1 MEIENNLSLVV
12 STLED
17 ENDGD
22 FSKGDLSLREAI
34 ANAEAGATITFD
46 SSLSGGTINVSADG
60 FIIDK
65 DLTITGLG
73 ANNLT
78 IDGSKAI
85 SLTDRDLTYARVFE
99 INDGN
104 DDAQSN
110 VTIEGITV
118 SGNFQGSSGIAN
130 RENLTLNTTNISNN
144 LTADPGG
151 GINNSGNLVLNNS
164 LVSGNSTTVFPFIQG
179 GGIFNS
185 GTASIINSAVIGNRS
200 SNAGGGIS
208 NVGSLTIEN
217 SIIINNGSSNAGGG
231 TDIFTSDASTATI
244 TSSITGRSSTGS
256 LVGDFTSGGN
266 NLIAQG
272 EGRDSVTGFTNG
284 ENGDLVGSFDEP
296 LDLQINYIQNNSGA
310 IESEGLREN
319 SLAIDVGNNPNNLAT
334 DLYGD
339 ELNRTMESATD
350 L

>member
-1 MEIENNLSLVV
+1 MEIENNMSLVV

-34 ANAEAGATITFD
+34 ALSKAGATITFD

-60 FIIDK
+60 FIINK

-85 SLTDRDLTYARVFE
+85 SLTTQDLTYARVFE
-99 INDGN
+99 IDDGN

-118 SGNFQGSSGIAN
+118 SGNFYGSSGIAN
-130 RENLTLNTTNISNN
+130 RENLTLNATNISNN

-151 GINNSGNLVLNNS
+151 GIDNSGNLVLNNS
-164 LVSGNSTTVFPFIQG
+164 LVSGNSTNVFPFIQG
-179 GGIFNS
+179 GGIFNT
-185 GTASIINSAVIGNRS
+185 GTASIVNSAVIGNRS

-208 NVGSLTIEN
+208 NLGSLTIEN
-217 SIIINNGSSNAGGG
+217 SIITNNGSSNAGGG
-231 TDIFTSDASTATI
+231 TDLFTSDASTATI
-244 TSSITGRSSTGS
+244 TSSITGLSSTGS
-256 LVGDFTSGGN
+256 LVGDFISGGN

-272 EGRDSVTGFTNG
+272 EGNSVTGFTNG

-296 LDLQINYIQNNSGA
+296 LDLQIYIQNNSGA
-310 IESEGLREN
+310 IEN
-319 SLAIDVGNNPNNLAT
+319 SFAIDAGSNPNNLAT

-339 ELNRTMESATD
+339 GLNRTMESASD